1 LAGPFGPLSGL
12 DPKKLK
18 GLVIDD
24 RDAEKQGTWTAGKG
38 LKGFVGHG
46 YLYSTDPQATIR
58 FQFEAPASGLFEIRI
73 AYQAHENRASN
84 AQVEVAIGDRVSTH
98 EVNMRKPARSEN
110 DFESLGRFKME
121 QGEHGSVVLKA
132 AGADGHLHA
141 DAVQIVPAV
150 ED

>member
-1 LAGPFGPLSGL
+1 
-12 DPKKLK
+12 
-18 GLVIDD
+18 
-24 RDAEKQGTWTAGKG
+24 
-38 LKGFVGHG
+38 
-46 YLYSTDPQATIR
+46 
-58 FQFEAPASGLFEIRI
+58 
-73 AYQAHENRASN
+73 
-84 AQVEVAIGDRVSTH
+84 DRVSTH